1 MTKFVDYSRSQ
12 LIVLVL
18 LRILIGWY
26 FLYEGLSKLLS
37 PAWSSFAY
45 LNDSAGIFKPLF
57 LWLTENSTILKIVD
71 IVNIYGLILIGLSF
85 ILGAYVKFFS
95 YGGIALLTMYYLS
108 HPALIETNYLL
119 RTEGS
124 ALWIDKNLIILCA
137 ILVILYFPSSK
148 RIGLDKYLLKK

>member
-1 MTKFVDYSRSQ
+1 MTKFADYSRSQ

-18 LRILIGWY
+18 LRVLIGWY
-26 FLYEGLSKLLS
+26 FLYEGLSKLLT
-37 PAWSSFAY
+37 PAWTSFAY

-57 LWLTENSTILKIVD
+57 LWLTENSTIMKIVD
-71 IVNIYGLILIGLSF
+71 IININGLILIGLSF
-85 ILGAYVKFFS
+85 ILGAYVKFLS
-95 YGGIALLTMYYLS
+95 YGGIGLLTLYYLS
-108 HPALIETNYLL
+108 HPPLIETNYLL

-124 ALWIDKNLIILCA
+124 ALWVDKNLIILCA